1 MNGILL
7 RTVYNRS
14 VTSPFLIRLDLLR
27 FKLLFNGEMCY
38 YGEAR
43 FLALPLGELS
53 AKLTERV
60 FPFSPRLRWLPGVTL
75 SVTAYRR
82 ATSPRVGGKVYVA
95 GTMCNTETNPNL
107 KEFDRLRLWR
117 SNGDD
122 RENKSYGLTRNNY
135 ANLPA
140 RASGHPDSELNL
152 HSVI

>member
-1 MNGILL
+1 
-7 RTVYNRS
+7 
-14 VTSPFLIRLDLLR
+14 
-27 FKLLFNGEMCY
+27 MCY

-107 KEFDRLRLWR
+107 NEPPTVGWEAVEY
-117 SNGDD
+117 N
-122 RENKSYGLTRNNY
+122 
-135 ANLPA
+135 A
-140 RASGHPDSELNL
+140 RTKITA
-152 HSVI
+152 